1 MKNGIMSKGFKSAFQ
16 IRNKRRDQFDRISF
30 KLKLFC
36 HQILSEISGYDRGC
50 SNLRIM
56 DNQTGRILGMLDR
69 DRWTLEDAA
78 AAMRDNFQTAQVF
91 ATLWCTVCILC
102 RAICDLPSIA
112 FFLCLSKNISKLI
125 WDCRASNTEILS
137 RTLKCQ
143 IHQKRN

>member
-1 MKNGIMSKGFKSAFQ
+1 MLKDTWKGGAEHGGAGSRRFAWLFQPHVNRRTSPPRSLSATKREISHIEIEVEILKNGIMSKGFKFAFQ

-69 DRWTLEDAA
+69 DR
-78 AAMRDNFQTAQVF
+78 
-91 ATLWCTVCILC
+91 
-102 RAICDLPSIA
+102 
-112 FFLCLSKNISKLI
+112 
-125 WDCRASNTEILS
+125 
-137 RTLKCQ
+137 
-143 IHQKRN
+143 